1 MGIFSKVTAKE
12 EKQIIQPQQEEKVEP
27 KKEKQIG
34 VDLTTEEYEYL
45 FNLIKSSTF
54 KGTELEIVYS
64 IILKLQKKY
73 LEKKEKGS

>member
-1 MGIFSKVTAKE
+1 MGIFSKVATKE
-12 EKQIIQPQQEEKVEP
+12 EKQIIQPEEQKVEA

-34 VDLTTEEYEYL
+34 VDLTIEEYEYL

-64 IILKLQKKY
+64 IILKLQKRY

>member
-1 MGIFSKVTAKE
+1 MGIFSKVVAKE
-12 EKQIIQPQQEEKVEP
+12 EKQIIESEEPKVEP
-27 KKEKQIG
+27 KKEKTG
-34 VDLTTEEYEYL
+34 VDLTIEEYEYL

>member
-1 MGIFSKVTAKE
+1 MGIFSKVATKE
-12 EKQIIQPQQEEKVEP
+12 EKQIIQPEEQKVEA

-34 VDLTTEEYEYL
+34 VDLTIEEYEYL